1 MSSKKGQ
8 KTTQEGRKME
18 RYIPTGVTASLVAI
32 VGVVVGVIVG
42 VLVGVVVGVVVV
54 AVAVAAVL
62 VVVPVSNASLLVFF
76 IRFVGSVIVFGF
88 FTTGFDVGPVFDSL
102 LGGSRKRLR
111 LGGTCLGAQTLGRCN
126 RRPCRFQVL
135 LGPVGFGCQRKKG
148 KWRVGLPGKWAVSS
162 LEGCDL
168 LFFRKGSFPTQN
180 KCIVSEIT

>member
-1 MSSKKGQ
+1 
-8 KTTQEGRKME
+8 ME

-32 VGVVVGVIVG
+32 VGVVVGVVI
-42 VLVGVVVGVVVV
+42 GVVVV

-76 IRFVGSVIVFGF
+76 IRFVGSVVVFGF
-88 FTTGFDVGPVFDSL
+88 FATGFDVGPVFDSL
-102 LGGSRKRLR
+102 PGGSRKRLR

-126 RRPCRFQVL
+126 RCPCRFQVL
-135 LGPVGFGCQRKKG
+135 LGHVGFGCQRKKG
-148 KWRVGLPGKWAVSS
+148 KWRVDLPGKWAVSS